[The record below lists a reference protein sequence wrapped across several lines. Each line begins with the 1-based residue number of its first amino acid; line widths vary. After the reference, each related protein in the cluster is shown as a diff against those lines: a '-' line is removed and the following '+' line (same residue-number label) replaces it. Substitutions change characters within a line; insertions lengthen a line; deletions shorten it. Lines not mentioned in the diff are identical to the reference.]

1 MTSAT
6 ATPRQKSLS
15 LRETEFSADRKA
27 QEHRLRQP
35 SSVKGN
41 VHLRF
46 ICCRNVYPHQP
57 GTASPVDFWIQDSE
71 FWIPFNRFA
80 VNPTESQ
87 AHRDRLDCDVLSVN
101 HSRMASFDLIVLG
114 GGPAGYTAA
123 IRAAQ
128 LELNTAI
135 IDQREVLGG
144 TCLNIGCI
152 PSKAL
157 LVSSD
162 HVRFA
167 RHQAQN
173 HGLKFDNVSVDL
185 ERMMQRKSQVVRQL
199 TQGLEFLMKKN
210 KITRL
215 RGAGQV
221 VAPGKVA
228 LRKADEG
235 IEEHTANHVILATGS
250 APMDLPNVAFDGE
263 IVVTSEEAL
272 SFAEVPEELLVIGA
286 GAIGLEMGSVWSRL
300 GSKVT
305 FVEFLP
311 RIAAFLDPDV
321 TRPLQKSL
329 EAEGITFHLETVVRS
344 VTVEKNT
351 GIASAETKDKQALQF
366 RANKILVAVG
376 RKPYLEGAVA
386 KDLGLRLTE
395 RGRIAVDQRFRTN
408 LPGIYAIGDV
418 IEGPMLAH
426 KGEEDG
432 SACAEFI
439 AGKPAHV
446 NYDLVPNIIYTDPEV
461 ATVGLTEETAKRSD
475 RKVKIGKFPFVANGR
490 ALANDQSSGFV
501 KILADARTDKL
512 LGAQI
517 LGSSAS
523 ELVSEVVSVMEFGGS
538 AEDLGRTIHA
548 HPTMSEAVK
557 EAALAADNLAF
568 SIPPN
573 RPA

>member
-1 MTSAT
+1 
-6 ATPRQKSLS
+6 
-15 LRETEFSADRKA
+15 
-27 QEHRLRQP
+27 
-35 SSVKGN
+35 
-41 VHLRF
+41 
-46 ICCRNVYPHQP
+46 
-57 GTASPVDFWIQDSE
+57 
-71 FWIPFNRFA
+71 
-80 VNPTESQ
+80 
-87 AHRDRLDCDVLSVN
+87 
-101 HSRMASFDLIVLG
+101 MASFDLIVLG

-128 LELNTAI
+128 LGLNTAI
-135 IDQREVLGG
+135 IDKREALGG

-167 RHQAQN
+167 QHQAER
-173 HGLKFDNVSVDL
+173 HGLKFEKISVDIGK
-185 ERMMQRKSQVVRQL
+185 MMQRKTNVVRQL

-215 RGAGQV
+215 RGVGQV

-228 LRKADEG
+228 LTKPDGAVED
-235 IEEHTANHVILATGS
+235 HTAKHILLATGS
-250 APMDLPNVAFDGE
+250 VPMELPKITLDGE

-272 SFAEVPEELLVIGA
+272 SFADVPEELVVIGA

-305 FVEFLP
+305 MIEFLP

-321 TRPLQKSL
+321 SQALQNSM
-329 EAEGITFHLETVVRS
+329 EAEGIIFHLETQVSS
-344 VTVEKNT
+344 VTIQKETAIVSAQRNDKEPIQLK
-351 GIASAETKDKQALQF
+351 ASKV
-366 RANKILVAVG
+366 LVAVG

-395 RGRIAVDQRFRTN
+395 RGRIAVDNRFRTN
-408 LPGIYAIGDV
+408 LPGLYAIGDV
-418 IEGPMLAH
+418 IDGPMLAH

-432 SACAEFI
+432 SACVEFI
-439 AGKPAHV
+439 ANKPGHV
-446 NYDLVPNIIYTDPEV
+446 NYDIIPNVIYTNPE
-461 ATVGLTEETAKRSD
+461 AAAVGLTEEAAKKED

-490 ALANDQSSGFV
+490 ALANDQTLGFV
-501 KILADARTDKL
+501 KILSDARTDKL

-517 LGSSAS
+517 LGSGAS
-523 ELVSEVVSVMEFGGS
+523 ELIPEVVSVMEFGGS

-557 EAALAADNLAF
+557 EAALAVDNLAF
-568 SIPPN
+568 SIPPSS
-573 RPA
+573 RG